1 MYTPY
6 EVRRGTSPSIK
17 GKLTISKSKSSRK
30 TRNYGGTIGDLDL
43 LLLLRGV
50 GFSNSISLLSL
61 KHPKRLWFLMLSL
74 EPLRCLPDIIC
85 FWNIFLFLL
94 FFFFFFFFFKSFFI
108 ISKVA
113 FFSTFPVLLVS
124 VGCCDVWLVL
134 LFFLSSDVFLGFIF
148 SRGLRPGI
156 GSVWVT
162 ASSTV
167 TFLQVT
173 V

>member
-6 EVRRGTSPSIK
+6 EVRRGTSPSRK

-85 FWNIFLFLL
+85 FWNICCFCC
-94 FFFFFFFFFKSFFI
+94 FFKSFLI

-113 FFSTFPVLLVS
+113 FFSTFPVLFVS
-124 VGCCDVWLVL
+124 VGCCDVWLEL
-134 LFFLSSDVFLGFIF
+134 LFFLSSDVFLGF
-148 SRGLRPGI
+148 GI
-156 GSVWVT
+156 CIPHMRYAGGHRHP
-162 ASSTV
+162 
-167 TFLQVT
+167 
-173 V
+173 